1 MNYIQNHRKGIHYW
15 LAKTRQNLEHAS
27 AEDKPSLEQ
36 KYAAILNK
44 LTYMDKFN
52 IMLFDAK
59 ADAEADPIEEK
70 LSPEAE
76 SGSIGGFPATRLL

>member
-1 MNYIQNHRKGIHYW
+1 MNYIRNHRKGIHYW

-36 KYAAILNK
+36 KYANVLNK
-44 LTYMDKFN
+44 LTYMNKFN

-59 ADAEADPIEEK
+59 GDTPAHRVHMTCLLYTSDAADE
-70 LSPEAE
+70 
-76 SGSIGGFPATRLL
+76 